1 MAKPTRQLVKDMIE
15 QRYRDLDEYKVPV
28 VVDEVTA
35 LIRKDK
41 KLYAAYVNECLRE
54 MVHNEALGVV
64 AAQRIRARRAAEI
77 QDALDEPPLTSPASL
92 IDLEK
97 RLNSKQSDSLRWLK
111 HAEYIGGRHIKIMA
125 MTGRQLDLA
134 LSYRLMQRDGHDLKI
149 RFMGQIRAAVADDQA
164 VEEVFSAE
172 QLEELYQRARSKRR
186 DDPPATDQ
194 KGS

>member
-15 QRYRDLDEYKVPV
+15 KRYDDLDEYKVPV

-54 MVHNEALGVV
+54 MIYNEALGVV
-64 AAQRIRARRAAEI
+64 SAQRIRARRAAEI
-77 QDALDEPPLTSPASL
+77 QDALDEPPPSSPATL

-186 DDPPATDQ
+186 DDPPAADQ

>member
-15 QRYRDLDEYKVPV
+15 KRYDDLDDYKVPV
-28 VVDEVTA
+28 VVDEITA
-35 LIRKDK
+35 IIRKDK

-77 QDALDEPPLTSPASL
+77 QDALDEPPLSSPATL
-92 IDLEK
+92 RELEK

-111 HAEYIGGRHIKIMA
+111 HAEYIGTQHVKLMA

-134 LSYRLMQRDGHDLKI
+134 LSYRLMQRDGHDVKI
-149 RFMGQIRAAVADDQA
+149 RFMNQIRSAVADDQA
-164 VEEVFSAE
+164 VEEVWTAE
-172 QLEELYQRARSKRR
+172 QLEELFQAARKKRR
-186 DDPPATDQ
+186 DDPPANSQ

>member
-15 QRYRDLDEYKVPV
+15 ERYANLDEYKVPV

-41 KLYAAYVNECLRE
+41 KLYALYVNECLRE

-64 AAQRIRARRAAEI
+64 SAQRIRARRAADI
-77 QDALDEPPLTSPASL
+77 QDALDATPPTSPSSL

-111 HAEYIGGRHIKIMA
+111 HAEYIGGQHVKLMA

-134 LSYRLMQRDGHDLKI
+134 LSYRLMQRDGHDIKI

-172 QLEELYQRARSKRR
+172 QLEVMFQNARKKRR
-186 DDPPATDQ
+186 DDPPAADQ

>member
-54 MVHNEALGVV
+54 MIYNEALGVV
-64 AAQRIRARRAAEI
+64 SAQRIRARRAAEI
-77 QDALDEPPLTSPASL
+77 QDALDEPPLTSPATL
-92 IDLEK
+92 RELEK

-111 HAEYIGGRHIKIMA
+111 HAEYIGGQHVKIMA
-125 MTGRQLDLA
+125 MTGKQLDLA

-164 VEEVFSAE
+164 VGEVWTAE
-172 QLEELYQRARSKRR
+172 QLEELYQQARNKKRG
-186 DDPPATDQ
+186 DPPAADQ